1 MNAVEMRGIVK
12 QYPLVR
18 AIDGADFT
26 VEQGEIHS
34 LLGENGAGK
43 STLMKILYGMTT
55 PTAGEVRVFGKPV
68 AITRPAQAIALGIG
82 MVHQHFMLT
91 PVMTV
96 AENVVIGSEPV
107 RGVFFDRKKAEAQVA
122 AMIDEYNF
130 HISATAKVETLSVGE
145 QQRVE
150 ILKALYR
157 GADLLIL
164 DEPTA
169 VLTPQEVEDLFRVM
183 RQLKAAGKSIIIIT
197 HKLKE
202 TMEIADRVSVLRQG
216 KMIESGVPVA
226 GTTMNELAQIMVGR
240 DVELSVTRRAEQ
252 VGEENFSV
260 RGLSLTERGVPILR
274 DVCLSLRKGEILGIA
289 GIEGNGQTELIEV
302 LTGLRRPDHMELFK
316 DGKPLSGNAAAF
328 LSAGVGHVPEDRMTR
343 GLVLEMSIEDNL
355 ILGYHRRPAFARRG
369 LRLAS
374 AIRKFAEQ
382 ERTEFAIK
390 APNVQERCSA
400 LSGGNQ
406 QKVVIARVFS
416 ENPDVIIVAQPTRG
430 VDVGAMEY
438 IHHRLLDLRDSG
450 KSILLISAD
459 LDEVRS
465 LSDRLAV
472 IYGGRQAGHL
482 ERHGDRPADD
492 RRQPCAGKGGNR
504 MKKHALS
511 GLLKLDG
518 PLLSILSLLIAIVI
532 SGVIMAVC
540 GYNPIEAFGAILAGS
555 FGSQRAIVQTL
566 TQATPL
572 IFTGLAFAFAKKASL
587 INLGAEGQL
596 YMGALASAAVGMLD
610 LGLPMA
616 LHLPL
621 AVAAGMAAGGLYAGL
636 VGVLKVKFGSNEVI
650 ATVMLNSI
658 ATYLV
663 DYLLNGPMLA
673 ENSSVAQTE
682 RVLETAQLPRIFQQY
697 QLTIAILLAVAAC
710 ILVKLFMDRTAL
722 GYEIRAVGLNPDAA
736 ETAGISKAKVTIV
749 ALCISGCIAGL
760 AGASHVLGVDRRLI
774 NGFSNDY
781 GFSGISVAALAADSP
796 VGVIFAG
803 IVFGALRA
811 GTMELN
817 RTTSIPVEFVNV
829 IQAMVVILVAAP
841 LLVKELKRL
850 NPAGWSRKTKKE
862 VA

>member
-1 MNAVEMRGIVK
+1 MRGIVK

-96 AENVVIGSEPV
+96 AENVVIGRGPG

-226 GTTMNELAQIMVGR
+226 GTTMNELAQMMVGR

-328 LSAGVGHVPEDRMTR
+328 LAAGVGHVPEDRMTR

-369 LRLAS
+369 LAS
-374 AIRKFAEQ
+374 AIRRFAEQ

-390 APNVQERCSA
+390 APNLQERCSA

-438 IHHRLLDLRDSG
+438 IHHRLLDLRDGG

-472 IYGGRQAGHL
+472 IYGGRIVA
-482 ERHGDRPADD
+482 E
-492 RRQPCAGKGGNR
+492 GKPDTWSD
-504 MKKHALS
+504 MEI
-511 GLLKLDG
+511 GLLMTG
-518 PLLSILSLLIAIVI
+518 GSLA
-532 SGVIMAVC
+532 
-540 GYNPIEAFGAILAGS
+540 PE
-555 FGSQRAIVQTL
+555 
-566 TQATPL
+566 
-572 IFTGLAFAFAKKASL
+572 K
-587 INLGAEGQL
+587 EG
-596 YMGALASAAVGMLD
+596 
-610 LGLPMA
+610 
-616 LHLPL
+616 
-621 AVAAGMAAGGLYAGL
+621 
-636 VGVLKVKFGSNEVI
+636 
-650 ATVMLNSI
+650 
-658 ATYLV
+658 
-663 DYLLNGPMLA
+663 
-673 ENSSVAQTE
+673 
-682 RVLETAQLPRIFQQY
+682 TA
-697 QLTIAILLAVAAC
+697 
-710 ILVKLFMDRTAL
+710 
-722 GYEIRAVGLNPDAA
+722 
-736 ETAGISKAKVTIV
+736 
-749 ALCISGCIAGL
+749 
-760 AGASHVLGVDRRLI
+760 
-774 NGFSNDY
+774 
-781 GFSGISVAALAADSP
+781 
-796 VGVIFAG
+796 
-803 IVFGALRA
+803 
-811 GTMELN
+811 
-817 RTTSIPVEFVNV
+817 
-829 IQAMVVILVAAP
+829 
-841 LLVKELKRL
+841 
-850 NPAGWSRKTKKE
+850 
-862 VA
+862 

>member
-1 MNAVEMRGIVK
+1 MRGIVK

-226 GTTMNELAQIMVGR
+226 GTTMKELAQMMVGR

-328 LSAGVGHVPEDRMTR
+328 LAAGVGHVPEDRMTR

-438 IHHRLLDLRDSG
+438 IHHRLLDLRDGG

-472 IYGGRQAGHL
+472 IYGGRIVA
-482 ERHGDRPADD
+482 E
-492 RRQPCAGKGGNR
+492 GKPDTWSD
-504 MKKHALS
+504 MEI
-511 GLLKLDG
+511 GLLMIG
-518 PLLSILSLLIAIVI
+518 GSLA
-532 SGVIMAVC
+532 
-540 GYNPIEAFGAILAGS
+540 PE
-555 FGSQRAIVQTL
+555 
-566 TQATPL
+566 
-572 IFTGLAFAFAKKASL
+572 K
-587 INLGAEGQL
+587 EG
-596 YMGALASAAVGMLD
+596 
-610 LGLPMA
+610 
-616 LHLPL
+616 
-621 AVAAGMAAGGLYAGL
+621 
-636 VGVLKVKFGSNEVI
+636 
-650 ATVMLNSI
+650 
-658 ATYLV
+658 
-663 DYLLNGPMLA
+663 
-673 ENSSVAQTE
+673 
-682 RVLETAQLPRIFQQY
+682 TA
-697 QLTIAILLAVAAC
+697 
-710 ILVKLFMDRTAL
+710 
-722 GYEIRAVGLNPDAA
+722 
-736 ETAGISKAKVTIV
+736 
-749 ALCISGCIAGL
+749 
-760 AGASHVLGVDRRLI
+760 
-774 NGFSNDY
+774 
-781 GFSGISVAALAADSP
+781 
-796 VGVIFAG
+796 
-803 IVFGALRA
+803 
-811 GTMELN
+811 
-817 RTTSIPVEFVNV
+817 
-829 IQAMVVILVAAP
+829 
-841 LLVKELKRL
+841 
-850 NPAGWSRKTKKE
+850 
-862 VA
+862 

>member
-1 MNAVEMRGIVK
+1 MRGIVK

-107 RGVFFDRKKAEAQVA
+107 RGVFFDRKKAEVQVA

-226 GTTMNELAQIMVGR
+226 GTTMNELAQMMVGR

-328 LSAGVGHVPEDRMTR
+328 LAAGVGHVPEDRMTR

-374 AIRKFAEQ
+374 AIRRFAEQ

-438 IHHRLLDLRDSG
+438 IHHRLLDLRDGG

-472 IYGGRQAGHL
+472 IYGGRIVA
-482 ERHGDRPADD
+482 E
-492 RRQPCAGKGGNR
+492 GKPDTWSD
-504 MKKHALS
+504 MEI
-511 GLLKLDG
+511 GLLMTG
-518 PLLSILSLLIAIVI
+518 GSLA
-532 SGVIMAVC
+532 
-540 GYNPIEAFGAILAGS
+540 PE
-555 FGSQRAIVQTL
+555 
-566 TQATPL
+566 
-572 IFTGLAFAFAKKASL
+572 K
-587 INLGAEGQL
+587 EG
-596 YMGALASAAVGMLD
+596 
-610 LGLPMA
+610 
-616 LHLPL
+616 
-621 AVAAGMAAGGLYAGL
+621 
-636 VGVLKVKFGSNEVI
+636 
-650 ATVMLNSI
+650 
-658 ATYLV
+658 
-663 DYLLNGPMLA
+663 
-673 ENSSVAQTE
+673 
-682 RVLETAQLPRIFQQY
+682 TA
-697 QLTIAILLAVAAC
+697 
-710 ILVKLFMDRTAL
+710 
-722 GYEIRAVGLNPDAA
+722 
-736 ETAGISKAKVTIV
+736 
-749 ALCISGCIAGL
+749 
-760 AGASHVLGVDRRLI
+760 
-774 NGFSNDY
+774 
-781 GFSGISVAALAADSP
+781 
-796 VGVIFAG
+796 
-803 IVFGALRA
+803 
-811 GTMELN
+811 
-817 RTTSIPVEFVNV
+817 
-829 IQAMVVILVAAP
+829 
-841 LLVKELKRL
+841 
-850 NPAGWSRKTKKE
+850 
-862 VA
+862 

>member
-1 MNAVEMRGIVK
+1 MRGIVK

-216 KMIESGVPVA
+216 KMIESGVPGA
-226 GTTMNELAQIMVGR
+226 GTTMNELAQMMVGR

-472 IYGGRQAGHL
+472 IYGGRIVA
-482 ERHGDRPADD
+482 E
-492 RRQPCAGKGGNR
+492 GKPDTWSD
-504 MKKHALS
+504 MEI
-511 GLLKLDG
+511 GLLMTG
-518 PLLSILSLLIAIVI
+518 GSLA
-532 SGVIMAVC
+532 
-540 GYNPIEAFGAILAGS
+540 PE
-555 FGSQRAIVQTL
+555 
-566 TQATPL
+566 
-572 IFTGLAFAFAKKASL
+572 K
-587 INLGAEGQL
+587 EG
-596 YMGALASAAVGMLD
+596 
-610 LGLPMA
+610 
-616 LHLPL
+616 
-621 AVAAGMAAGGLYAGL
+621 
-636 VGVLKVKFGSNEVI
+636 
-650 ATVMLNSI
+650 
-658 ATYLV
+658 
-663 DYLLNGPMLA
+663 
-673 ENSSVAQTE
+673 
-682 RVLETAQLPRIFQQY
+682 TA
-697 QLTIAILLAVAAC
+697 
-710 ILVKLFMDRTAL
+710 
-722 GYEIRAVGLNPDAA
+722 
-736 ETAGISKAKVTIV
+736 
-749 ALCISGCIAGL
+749 
-760 AGASHVLGVDRRLI
+760 
-774 NGFSNDY
+774 
-781 GFSGISVAALAADSP
+781 
-796 VGVIFAG
+796 
-803 IVFGALRA
+803 
-811 GTMELN
+811 
-817 RTTSIPVEFVNV
+817 
-829 IQAMVVILVAAP
+829 
-841 LLVKELKRL
+841 
-850 NPAGWSRKTKKE
+850 
-862 VA
+862 

>member
-1 MNAVEMRGIVK
+1 MRGIVK

-183 RQLKAAGKSIIIIT
+183 RQLQAAGKSIIIIT

-226 GTTMNELAQIMVGR
+226 GTTMNELAQMMVGR

-328 LSAGVGHVPEDRMTR
+328 LAAGVGHVPEDRMTR

-374 AIRKFAEQ
+374 AIRRFAEQ

-390 APNVQERCSA
+390 APNLQERCSA

-438 IHHRLLDLRDSG
+438 IHHRLLDLRDGG

-472 IYGGRQAGHL
+472 IYGGRIVA
-482 ERHGDRPADD
+482 E
-492 RRQPCAGKGGNR
+492 GKPDTWSD
-504 MKKHALS
+504 MEI
-511 GLLKLDG
+511 GLLMTG
-518 PLLSILSLLIAIVI
+518 GSLA
-532 SGVIMAVC
+532 
-540 GYNPIEAFGAILAGS
+540 PE
-555 FGSQRAIVQTL
+555 
-566 TQATPL
+566 
-572 IFTGLAFAFAKKASL
+572 K
-587 INLGAEGQL
+587 EG
-596 YMGALASAAVGMLD
+596 
-610 LGLPMA
+610 
-616 LHLPL
+616 
-621 AVAAGMAAGGLYAGL
+621 
-636 VGVLKVKFGSNEVI
+636 
-650 ATVMLNSI
+650 
-658 ATYLV
+658 
-663 DYLLNGPMLA
+663 
-673 ENSSVAQTE
+673 
-682 RVLETAQLPRIFQQY
+682 TA
-697 QLTIAILLAVAAC
+697 
-710 ILVKLFMDRTAL
+710 
-722 GYEIRAVGLNPDAA
+722 
-736 ETAGISKAKVTIV
+736 
-749 ALCISGCIAGL
+749 
-760 AGASHVLGVDRRLI
+760 
-774 NGFSNDY
+774 
-781 GFSGISVAALAADSP
+781 
-796 VGVIFAG
+796 
-803 IVFGALRA
+803 
-811 GTMELN
+811 
-817 RTTSIPVEFVNV
+817 
-829 IQAMVVILVAAP
+829 
-841 LLVKELKRL
+841 
-850 NPAGWSRKTKKE
+850 
-862 VA
+862 

>member
-18 AIDGADFT
+18 AIDGADFA

-226 GTTMNELAQIMVGR
+226 GTTMNELAQMMVGR

-328 LSAGVGHVPEDRMTR
+328 LAAGVGHVPEDRMTR

-438 IHHRLLDLRDSG
+438 IHHRLLDLRDGG

-472 IYGGRQAGHL
+472 IYGGRIVA
-482 ERHGDRPADD
+482 E
-492 RRQPCAGKGGNR
+492 GKPDTWSD
-504 MKKHALS
+504 MEI
-511 GLLKLDG
+511 GLLMTG
-518 PLLSILSLLIAIVI
+518 GSLA
-532 SGVIMAVC
+532 
-540 GYNPIEAFGAILAGS
+540 PE
-555 FGSQRAIVQTL
+555 
-566 TQATPL
+566 
-572 IFTGLAFAFAKKASL
+572 K
-587 INLGAEGQL
+587 EG
-596 YMGALASAAVGMLD
+596 
-610 LGLPMA
+610 
-616 LHLPL
+616 
-621 AVAAGMAAGGLYAGL
+621 
-636 VGVLKVKFGSNEVI
+636 
-650 ATVMLNSI
+650 
-658 ATYLV
+658 
-663 DYLLNGPMLA
+663 
-673 ENSSVAQTE
+673 
-682 RVLETAQLPRIFQQY
+682 TA
-697 QLTIAILLAVAAC
+697 
-710 ILVKLFMDRTAL
+710 
-722 GYEIRAVGLNPDAA
+722 
-736 ETAGISKAKVTIV
+736 
-749 ALCISGCIAGL
+749 
-760 AGASHVLGVDRRLI
+760 
-774 NGFSNDY
+774 
-781 GFSGISVAALAADSP
+781 
-796 VGVIFAG
+796 
-803 IVFGALRA
+803 
-811 GTMELN
+811 
-817 RTTSIPVEFVNV
+817 
-829 IQAMVVILVAAP
+829 
-841 LLVKELKRL
+841 
-850 NPAGWSRKTKKE
+850 
-862 VA
+862 

>member
-1 MNAVEMRGIVK
+1 MRGIVK

-96 AENVVIGSEPV
+96 AENLVIGSEPV

-226 GTTMNELAQIMVGR
+226 GTTMNELAQMMVGR

-328 LSAGVGHVPEDRMTR
+328 LAAGVGHVPEDRMTR

-374 AIRKFAEQ
+374 AIRRFAEQ

-390 APNVQERCSA
+390 APNLQERCSA

-438 IHHRLLDLRDSG
+438 IHHRLLDLRDGG

-472 IYGGRQAGHL
+472 IYGGRIVA
-482 ERHGDRPADD
+482 E
-492 RRQPCAGKGGNR
+492 GKPDTWSD
-504 MKKHALS
+504 MEI
-511 GLLKLDG
+511 GLLMTG
-518 PLLSILSLLIAIVI
+518 GSLA
-532 SGVIMAVC
+532 
-540 GYNPIEAFGAILAGS
+540 PE
-555 FGSQRAIVQTL
+555 
-566 TQATPL
+566 
-572 IFTGLAFAFAKKASL
+572 K
-587 INLGAEGQL
+587 EG
-596 YMGALASAAVGMLD
+596 
-610 LGLPMA
+610 
-616 LHLPL
+616 
-621 AVAAGMAAGGLYAGL
+621 
-636 VGVLKVKFGSNEVI
+636 
-650 ATVMLNSI
+650 
-658 ATYLV
+658 
-663 DYLLNGPMLA
+663 
-673 ENSSVAQTE
+673 
-682 RVLETAQLPRIFQQY
+682 TA
-697 QLTIAILLAVAAC
+697 
-710 ILVKLFMDRTAL
+710 
-722 GYEIRAVGLNPDAA
+722 
-736 ETAGISKAKVTIV
+736 
-749 ALCISGCIAGL
+749 
-760 AGASHVLGVDRRLI
+760 
-774 NGFSNDY
+774 
-781 GFSGISVAALAADSP
+781 
-796 VGVIFAG
+796 
-803 IVFGALRA
+803 
-811 GTMELN
+811 
-817 RTTSIPVEFVNV
+817 
-829 IQAMVVILVAAP
+829 
-841 LLVKELKRL
+841 
-850 NPAGWSRKTKKE
+850 
-862 VA
+862 

>member
-1 MNAVEMRGIVK
+1 MRGIVK

-226 GTTMNELAQIMVGR
+226 GTTMNELAQMMVGR

-316 DGKPLSGNAAAF
+316 DGKPLSGNAASF
-328 LSAGVGHVPEDRMTR
+328 LAAGVGHVPEDRMTR

-374 AIRKFAEQ
+374 AIRRFAEQ

-438 IHHRLLDLRDSG
+438 IHHRLLDLRDGG

-472 IYGGRQAGHL
+472 IYGGRIVA
-482 ERHGDRPADD
+482 E
-492 RRQPCAGKGGNR
+492 GKPDTWSD
-504 MKKHALS
+504 MEI
-511 GLLKLDG
+511 GLLMTG
-518 PLLSILSLLIAIVI
+518 GSLA
-532 SGVIMAVC
+532 
-540 GYNPIEAFGAILAGS
+540 PE
-555 FGSQRAIVQTL
+555 
-566 TQATPL
+566 
-572 IFTGLAFAFAKKASL
+572 K
-587 INLGAEGQL
+587 EG
-596 YMGALASAAVGMLD
+596 
-610 LGLPMA
+610 
-616 LHLPL
+616 
-621 AVAAGMAAGGLYAGL
+621 
-636 VGVLKVKFGSNEVI
+636 
-650 ATVMLNSI
+650 
-658 ATYLV
+658 
-663 DYLLNGPMLA
+663 
-673 ENSSVAQTE
+673 
-682 RVLETAQLPRIFQQY
+682 TA
-697 QLTIAILLAVAAC
+697 
-710 ILVKLFMDRTAL
+710 
-722 GYEIRAVGLNPDAA
+722 
-736 ETAGISKAKVTIV
+736 
-749 ALCISGCIAGL
+749 
-760 AGASHVLGVDRRLI
+760 
-774 NGFSNDY
+774 
-781 GFSGISVAALAADSP
+781 
-796 VGVIFAG
+796 
-803 IVFGALRA
+803 
-811 GTMELN
+811 
-817 RTTSIPVEFVNV
+817 
-829 IQAMVVILVAAP
+829 
-841 LLVKELKRL
+841 
-850 NPAGWSRKTKKE
+850 
-862 VA
+862 

>member
-1 MNAVEMRGIVK
+1 MRGIVK

-226 GTTMNELAQIMVGR
+226 GTTMNELAQMMVGR

-328 LSAGVGHVPEDRMTR
+328 LAAGVGHVPEDRMTR

-355 ILGYHRRPAFARRG
+355 ILGYHRRPALARRG

-374 AIRKFAEQ
+374 AIRRFAEQ

-438 IHHRLLDLRDSG
+438 IHHRLLDLRDGG

-472 IYGGRQAGHL
+472 IYGGRIVA
-482 ERHGDRPADD
+482 E
-492 RRQPCAGKGGNR
+492 GKPDTWSD
-504 MKKHALS
+504 MEI
-511 GLLKLDG
+511 GLLMTG
-518 PLLSILSLLIAIVI
+518 GSLA
-532 SGVIMAVC
+532 
-540 GYNPIEAFGAILAGS
+540 PE
-555 FGSQRAIVQTL
+555 
-566 TQATPL
+566 
-572 IFTGLAFAFAKKASL
+572 K
-587 INLGAEGQL
+587 EG
-596 YMGALASAAVGMLD
+596 
-610 LGLPMA
+610 
-616 LHLPL
+616 
-621 AVAAGMAAGGLYAGL
+621 
-636 VGVLKVKFGSNEVI
+636 
-650 ATVMLNSI
+650 
-658 ATYLV
+658 
-663 DYLLNGPMLA
+663 
-673 ENSSVAQTE
+673 
-682 RVLETAQLPRIFQQY
+682 TA
-697 QLTIAILLAVAAC
+697 
-710 ILVKLFMDRTAL
+710 
-722 GYEIRAVGLNPDAA
+722 
-736 ETAGISKAKVTIV
+736 
-749 ALCISGCIAGL
+749 
-760 AGASHVLGVDRRLI
+760 
-774 NGFSNDY
+774 
-781 GFSGISVAALAADSP
+781 
-796 VGVIFAG
+796 
-803 IVFGALRA
+803 
-811 GTMELN
+811 
-817 RTTSIPVEFVNV
+817 
-829 IQAMVVILVAAP
+829 
-841 LLVKELKRL
+841 
-850 NPAGWSRKTKKE
+850 
-862 VA
+862 

>member
-1 MNAVEMRGIVK
+1 MRGIVK

-68 AITRPAQAIALGIG
+68 AITHPAQAIALGIG

-226 GTTMNELAQIMVGR
+226 GTTMNELAQMMVGR

-252 VGEENFSV
+252 VGEENFTV

-328 LSAGVGHVPEDRMTR
+328 LAAGVGHVPEDRMTR

-438 IHHRLLDLRDSG
+438 IHHRLLDLRDGG

-472 IYGGRQAGHL
+472 IYGGRIVA
-482 ERHGDRPADD
+482 E
-492 RRQPCAGKGGNR
+492 GKPDTWSD
-504 MKKHALS
+504 MEI
-511 GLLKLDG
+511 GLLMTG
-518 PLLSILSLLIAIVI
+518 GSLA
-532 SGVIMAVC
+532 
-540 GYNPIEAFGAILAGS
+540 PE
-555 FGSQRAIVQTL
+555 
-566 TQATPL
+566 
-572 IFTGLAFAFAKKASL
+572 K
-587 INLGAEGQL
+587 EG
-596 YMGALASAAVGMLD
+596 
-610 LGLPMA
+610 
-616 LHLPL
+616 
-621 AVAAGMAAGGLYAGL
+621 
-636 VGVLKVKFGSNEVI
+636 
-650 ATVMLNSI
+650 
-658 ATYLV
+658 
-663 DYLLNGPMLA
+663 
-673 ENSSVAQTE
+673 
-682 RVLETAQLPRIFQQY
+682 TA
-697 QLTIAILLAVAAC
+697 
-710 ILVKLFMDRTAL
+710 
-722 GYEIRAVGLNPDAA
+722 
-736 ETAGISKAKVTIV
+736 
-749 ALCISGCIAGL
+749 
-760 AGASHVLGVDRRLI
+760 
-774 NGFSNDY
+774 
-781 GFSGISVAALAADSP
+781 
-796 VGVIFAG
+796 
-803 IVFGALRA
+803 
-811 GTMELN
+811 
-817 RTTSIPVEFVNV
+817 
-829 IQAMVVILVAAP
+829 
-841 LLVKELKRL
+841 
-850 NPAGWSRKTKKE
+850 
-862 VA
+862 

>member
-1 MNAVEMRGIVK
+1 MRGIVK

-43 STLMKILYGMTT
+43 STLMKILYGMTP

-68 AITRPAQAIALGIG
+68 AITRPAPAIALGIG

-226 GTTMNELAQIMVGR
+226 GTTMNELAQMMVGR

-328 LSAGVGHVPEDRMTR
+328 LAAGVGHVPEDRMTR

-374 AIRKFAEQ
+374 AIRRFAEQ

-438 IHHRLLDLRDSG
+438 IHHRLLDLRDGG

-472 IYGGRQAGHL
+472 IYGGRIVA
-482 ERHGDRPADD
+482 E
-492 RRQPCAGKGGNR
+492 GKPDTWSD
-504 MKKHALS
+504 MEI
-511 GLLKLDG
+511 GLLMTG
-518 PLLSILSLLIAIVI
+518 GSLA
-532 SGVIMAVC
+532 
-540 GYNPIEAFGAILAGS
+540 PE
-555 FGSQRAIVQTL
+555 
-566 TQATPL
+566 
-572 IFTGLAFAFAKKASL
+572 K
-587 INLGAEGQL
+587 EG
-596 YMGALASAAVGMLD
+596 
-610 LGLPMA
+610 
-616 LHLPL
+616 
-621 AVAAGMAAGGLYAGL
+621 
-636 VGVLKVKFGSNEVI
+636 
-650 ATVMLNSI
+650 
-658 ATYLV
+658 
-663 DYLLNGPMLA
+663 
-673 ENSSVAQTE
+673 
-682 RVLETAQLPRIFQQY
+682 TA
-697 QLTIAILLAVAAC
+697 
-710 ILVKLFMDRTAL
+710 
-722 GYEIRAVGLNPDAA
+722 
-736 ETAGISKAKVTIV
+736 
-749 ALCISGCIAGL
+749 
-760 AGASHVLGVDRRLI
+760 
-774 NGFSNDY
+774 
-781 GFSGISVAALAADSP
+781 
-796 VGVIFAG
+796 
-803 IVFGALRA
+803 
-811 GTMELN
+811 
-817 RTTSIPVEFVNV
+817 
-829 IQAMVVILVAAP
+829 
-841 LLVKELKRL
+841 
-850 NPAGWSRKTKKE
+850 
-862 VA
+862 

>member
-1 MNAVEMRGIVK
+1 MPSAIELLHITKR
-12 QYPLVR
+12 YPGVIANDDVSIR
-18 AIDGADFT
+18 IG
-26 VEQGEIHS
+26 QGEIHG
-34 LLGENGAGK
+34 LIGENGAGK
-43 STLMKILYGMTT
+43 STIMSILYGMVKPDEGTIKI
-55 PTAGEVRVFGKPV
+55 FGQECEISSPMD
-68 AITRPAQAIALGIG
+68 AIRRGIG

-226 GTTMNELAQIMVGR
+226 GTTMNELAQMMVGR

-328 LSAGVGHVPEDRMTR
+328 LAAGVGHVPEDRMTR

-374 AIRKFAEQ
+374 AIRRFAEQ

-390 APNVQERCSA
+390 APNLQERCSA

-438 IHHRLLDLRDSG
+438 IHHRLLDLRDGG

-472 IYGGRQAGHL
+472 IYGGRIVA
-482 ERHGDRPADD
+482 E
-492 RRQPCAGKGGNR
+492 GKPDTWSD
-504 MKKHALS
+504 MEI
-511 GLLKLDG
+511 GLLMTG
-518 PLLSILSLLIAIVI
+518 GSLA
-532 SGVIMAVC
+532 
-540 GYNPIEAFGAILAGS
+540 PE
-555 FGSQRAIVQTL
+555 
-566 TQATPL
+566 
-572 IFTGLAFAFAKKASL
+572 K
-587 INLGAEGQL
+587 EG
-596 YMGALASAAVGMLD
+596 
-610 LGLPMA
+610 
-616 LHLPL
+616 
-621 AVAAGMAAGGLYAGL
+621 
-636 VGVLKVKFGSNEVI
+636 
-650 ATVMLNSI
+650 
-658 ATYLV
+658 
-663 DYLLNGPMLA
+663 
-673 ENSSVAQTE
+673 
-682 RVLETAQLPRIFQQY
+682 TA
-697 QLTIAILLAVAAC
+697 
-710 ILVKLFMDRTAL
+710 
-722 GYEIRAVGLNPDAA
+722 
-736 ETAGISKAKVTIV
+736 
-749 ALCISGCIAGL
+749 
-760 AGASHVLGVDRRLI
+760 
-774 NGFSNDY
+774 
-781 GFSGISVAALAADSP
+781 
-796 VGVIFAG
+796 
-803 IVFGALRA
+803 
-811 GTMELN
+811 
-817 RTTSIPVEFVNV
+817 
-829 IQAMVVILVAAP
+829 
-841 LLVKELKRL
+841 
-850 NPAGWSRKTKKE
+850 
-862 VA
+862 

>member
-1 MNAVEMRGIVK
+1 MRGIVK

-226 GTTMNELAQIMVGR
+226 GTTMNELAQMMVGR

-328 LSAGVGHVPEDRMTR
+328 LAAGVGHVPEDRMTR

-374 AIRKFAEQ
+374 AIRRFAEQ

-438 IHHRLLDLRDSG
+438 IHHRLLDLRDGG

-465 LSDRLAV
+465 LSDRLAA
-472 IYGGRQAGHL
+472 IYGGRIVA
-482 ERHGDRPADD
+482 E
-492 RRQPCAGKGGNR
+492 GKPDTWSD
-504 MKKHALS
+504 MEI
-511 GLLKLDG
+511 GLLMTG
-518 PLLSILSLLIAIVI
+518 GSLA
-532 SGVIMAVC
+532 
-540 GYNPIEAFGAILAGS
+540 PE
-555 FGSQRAIVQTL
+555 
-566 TQATPL
+566 
-572 IFTGLAFAFAKKASL
+572 K
-587 INLGAEGQL
+587 EG
-596 YMGALASAAVGMLD
+596 
-610 LGLPMA
+610 
-616 LHLPL
+616 
-621 AVAAGMAAGGLYAGL
+621 
-636 VGVLKVKFGSNEVI
+636 
-650 ATVMLNSI
+650 
-658 ATYLV
+658 
-663 DYLLNGPMLA
+663 
-673 ENSSVAQTE
+673 
-682 RVLETAQLPRIFQQY
+682 TA
-697 QLTIAILLAVAAC
+697 
-710 ILVKLFMDRTAL
+710 
-722 GYEIRAVGLNPDAA
+722 
-736 ETAGISKAKVTIV
+736 
-749 ALCISGCIAGL
+749 
-760 AGASHVLGVDRRLI
+760 
-774 NGFSNDY
+774 
-781 GFSGISVAALAADSP
+781 
-796 VGVIFAG
+796 
-803 IVFGALRA
+803 
-811 GTMELN
+811 
-817 RTTSIPVEFVNV
+817 
-829 IQAMVVILVAAP
+829 
-841 LLVKELKRL
+841 
-850 NPAGWSRKTKKE
+850 
-862 VA
+862 

>member
-1 MNAVEMRGIVK
+1 MRGIVK

-18 AIDGADFT
+18 AIAGADFT

-226 GTTMNELAQIMVGR
+226 GTTMNELAQMMVGR

-328 LSAGVGHVPEDRMTR
+328 LAAGVGHVPEDRMTR

-374 AIRKFAEQ
+374 AIRRFAEQ

-438 IHHRLLDLRDSG
+438 IHHRLLDLRDGG

-472 IYGGRQAGHL
+472 IYGGRIVA
-482 ERHGDRPADD
+482 E
-492 RRQPCAGKGGNR
+492 GKPDTWSD
-504 MKKHALS
+504 MEI
-511 GLLKLDG
+511 GLLMTG
-518 PLLSILSLLIAIVI
+518 
-532 SGVIMAVC
+532 
-540 GYNPIEAFGAILAGS
+540 GS
-555 FGSQRAIVQTL
+555 L
-566 TQATPL
+566 TQE
-572 IFTGLAFAFAKKASL
+572 K
-587 INLGAEGQL
+587 EG
-596 YMGALASAAVGMLD
+596 
-610 LGLPMA
+610 
-616 LHLPL
+616 
-621 AVAAGMAAGGLYAGL
+621 
-636 VGVLKVKFGSNEVI
+636 
-650 ATVMLNSI
+650 
-658 ATYLV
+658 
-663 DYLLNGPMLA
+663 
-673 ENSSVAQTE
+673 
-682 RVLETAQLPRIFQQY
+682 TA
-697 QLTIAILLAVAAC
+697 
-710 ILVKLFMDRTAL
+710 
-722 GYEIRAVGLNPDAA
+722 
-736 ETAGISKAKVTIV
+736 
-749 ALCISGCIAGL
+749 
-760 AGASHVLGVDRRLI
+760 
-774 NGFSNDY
+774 
-781 GFSGISVAALAADSP
+781 
-796 VGVIFAG
+796 
-803 IVFGALRA
+803 
-811 GTMELN
+811 
-817 RTTSIPVEFVNV
+817 
-829 IQAMVVILVAAP
+829 
-841 LLVKELKRL
+841 
-850 NPAGWSRKTKKE
+850 
-862 VA
+862 

>member
-1 MNAVEMRGIVK
+1 MRGIVK

-122 AMIDEYNF
+122 DMIDEYNF

-226 GTTMNELAQIMVGR
+226 GTTMNELAQMMVGR

-328 LSAGVGHVPEDRMTR
+328 LAAGVGHVPEDRMTR

-374 AIRKFAEQ
+374 AIRRFAEQ

-438 IHHRLLDLRDSG
+438 IHHRLLDLRDGG
-450 KSILLISAD
+450 KSILLIFAD

-472 IYGGRQAGHL
+472 IYGGRIVA
-482 ERHGDRPADD
+482 E
-492 RRQPCAGKGGNR
+492 GKPDTWSD
-504 MKKHALS
+504 MEI
-511 GLLKLDG
+511 GLLMTG
-518 PLLSILSLLIAIVI
+518 GSLA
-532 SGVIMAVC
+532 
-540 GYNPIEAFGAILAGS
+540 PE
-555 FGSQRAIVQTL
+555 
-566 TQATPL
+566 
-572 IFTGLAFAFAKKASL
+572 K
-587 INLGAEGQL
+587 EG
-596 YMGALASAAVGMLD
+596 
-610 LGLPMA
+610 
-616 LHLPL
+616 
-621 AVAAGMAAGGLYAGL
+621 
-636 VGVLKVKFGSNEVI
+636 
-650 ATVMLNSI
+650 
-658 ATYLV
+658 
-663 DYLLNGPMLA
+663 
-673 ENSSVAQTE
+673 
-682 RVLETAQLPRIFQQY
+682 TA
-697 QLTIAILLAVAAC
+697 
-710 ILVKLFMDRTAL
+710 
-722 GYEIRAVGLNPDAA
+722 
-736 ETAGISKAKVTIV
+736 
-749 ALCISGCIAGL
+749 
-760 AGASHVLGVDRRLI
+760 
-774 NGFSNDY
+774 
-781 GFSGISVAALAADSP
+781 
-796 VGVIFAG
+796 
-803 IVFGALRA
+803 
-811 GTMELN
+811 
-817 RTTSIPVEFVNV
+817 
-829 IQAMVVILVAAP
+829 
-841 LLVKELKRL
+841 
-850 NPAGWSRKTKKE
+850 
-862 VA
+862 

>member
-1 MNAVEMRGIVK
+1 MRGIVK

-34 LLGENGAGK
+34 LLGENGSGK

-226 GTTMNELAQIMVGR
+226 GTTMNELAQMMVGR

-328 LSAGVGHVPEDRMTR
+328 LAAGVGHVPEDRMTR

-374 AIRKFAEQ
+374 AIRRFAEQ

-438 IHHRLLDLRDSG
+438 IHHRLLDLRDGG

-472 IYGGRQAGHL
+472 IYGGRIVA
-482 ERHGDRPADD
+482 E
-492 RRQPCAGKGGNR
+492 GKPDTWSD
-504 MKKHALS
+504 MEI
-511 GLLKLDG
+511 GLLMTG
-518 PLLSILSLLIAIVI
+518 GSLA
-532 SGVIMAVC
+532 
-540 GYNPIEAFGAILAGS
+540 PE
-555 FGSQRAIVQTL
+555 
-566 TQATPL
+566 
-572 IFTGLAFAFAKKASL
+572 K
-587 INLGAEGQL
+587 EG
-596 YMGALASAAVGMLD
+596 
-610 LGLPMA
+610 
-616 LHLPL
+616 
-621 AVAAGMAAGGLYAGL
+621 
-636 VGVLKVKFGSNEVI
+636 
-650 ATVMLNSI
+650 
-658 ATYLV
+658 
-663 DYLLNGPMLA
+663 
-673 ENSSVAQTE
+673 
-682 RVLETAQLPRIFQQY
+682 TA
-697 QLTIAILLAVAAC
+697 
-710 ILVKLFMDRTAL
+710 
-722 GYEIRAVGLNPDAA
+722 
-736 ETAGISKAKVTIV
+736 
-749 ALCISGCIAGL
+749 
-760 AGASHVLGVDRRLI
+760 
-774 NGFSNDY
+774 
-781 GFSGISVAALAADSP
+781 
-796 VGVIFAG
+796 
-803 IVFGALRA
+803 
-811 GTMELN
+811 
-817 RTTSIPVEFVNV
+817 
-829 IQAMVVILVAAP
+829 
-841 LLVKELKRL
+841 
-850 NPAGWSRKTKKE
+850 
-862 VA
+862 

>member
-1 MNAVEMRGIVK
+1 MRGIVK

-226 GTTMNELAQIMVGR
+226 GTTMNELAQMMVGR

-289 GIEGNGQTELIEV
+289 GIEGNGQTEIIEV

-328 LSAGVGHVPEDRMTR
+328 LAAGVGHVPEDRMTR

-374 AIRKFAEQ
+374 AIRRFAEQ

-438 IHHRLLDLRDSG
+438 IHHRLLDLRDGG

-472 IYGGRQAGHL
+472 IYGGRIVA
-482 ERHGDRPADD
+482 E
-492 RRQPCAGKGGNR
+492 GKPDTWSD
-504 MKKHALS
+504 MEI
-511 GLLKLDG
+511 GLLMTG
-518 PLLSILSLLIAIVI
+518 GSLA
-532 SGVIMAVC
+532 
-540 GYNPIEAFGAILAGS
+540 PE
-555 FGSQRAIVQTL
+555 
-566 TQATPL
+566 
-572 IFTGLAFAFAKKASL
+572 K
-587 INLGAEGQL
+587 EG
-596 YMGALASAAVGMLD
+596 
-610 LGLPMA
+610 
-616 LHLPL
+616 
-621 AVAAGMAAGGLYAGL
+621 
-636 VGVLKVKFGSNEVI
+636 
-650 ATVMLNSI
+650 
-658 ATYLV
+658 
-663 DYLLNGPMLA
+663 
-673 ENSSVAQTE
+673 
-682 RVLETAQLPRIFQQY
+682 TA
-697 QLTIAILLAVAAC
+697 
-710 ILVKLFMDRTAL
+710 
-722 GYEIRAVGLNPDAA
+722 
-736 ETAGISKAKVTIV
+736 
-749 ALCISGCIAGL
+749 
-760 AGASHVLGVDRRLI
+760 
-774 NGFSNDY
+774 
-781 GFSGISVAALAADSP
+781 
-796 VGVIFAG
+796 
-803 IVFGALRA
+803 
-811 GTMELN
+811 
-817 RTTSIPVEFVNV
+817 
-829 IQAMVVILVAAP
+829 
-841 LLVKELKRL
+841 
-850 NPAGWSRKTKKE
+850 
-862 VA
+862 

>member
-1 MNAVEMRGIVK
+1 MRGIVK

-226 GTTMNELAQIMVGR
+226 GTTMNELAQMMVGR

-328 LSAGVGHVPEDRMTR
+328 LAAGVGHVPEDRMTR

-374 AIRKFAEQ
+374 AIRRFAEQ

-390 APNVQERCSA
+390 APSPAATSRRWSSPGCSA
-400 LSGGNQ
+400 KTPTS
-406 QKVVIARVFS
+406 S
-416 ENPDVIIVAQPTRG
+416 SWPSPPVAWTWAPWSTFTTACWICGTAASPFCSSPPIWTRCAACPT
-430 VDVGAMEY
+430 VW
-438 IHHRLLDLRDSG
+438 
-450 KSILLISAD
+450 
-459 LDEVRS
+459 RS
-465 LSDRLAV
+465 STA
-472 IYGGRQAGHL
+472 
-482 ERHGDRPADD
+482 
-492 RRQPCAGKGGNR
+492 
-504 MKKHALS
+504 
-511 GLLKLDG
+511 
-518 PLLSILSLLIAIVI
+518 
-532 SGVIMAVC
+532 
-540 GYNPIEAFGAILAGS
+540 AGS
-555 FGSQRAIVQTL
+555 WPRASRTPG
-566 TQATPL
+566 ATWR
-572 IFTGLAFAFAKKASL
+572 
-587 INLGAEGQL
+587 
-596 YMGALASAAVGMLD
+596 SA
-610 LGLPMA
+610 
-616 LHLPL
+616 
-621 AVAAGMAAGGLYAGL
+621 
-636 VGVLKVKFGSNEVI
+636 
-650 ATVMLNSI
+650 
-658 ATYLV
+658 
-663 DYLLNGPMLA
+663 
-673 ENSSVAQTE
+673 
-682 RVLETAQLPRIFQQY
+682 
-697 QLTIAILLAVAAC
+697 C
-710 ILVKLFMDRTAL
+710 
-722 GYEIRAVGLNPDAA
+722 
-736 ETAGISKAKVTIV
+736 
-749 ALCISGCIAGL
+749 
-760 AGASHVLGVDRRLI
+760 
-774 NGFSNDY
+774 
-781 GFSGISVAALAADSP
+781 
-796 VGVIFAG
+796 
-803 IVFGALRA
+803 
-811 GTMELN
+811 
-817 RTTSIPVEFVNV
+817 
-829 IQAMVVILVAAP
+829 
-841 LLVKELKRL
+841 
-850 NPAGWSRKTKKE
+850 
-862 VA
+862 

>member
-1 MNAVEMRGIVK
+1 MRGIVK

-82 MVHQHFMLT
+82 RVHQHFMLT

-226 GTTMNELAQIMVGR
+226 GTTMNELAQMMVGR

-328 LSAGVGHVPEDRMTR
+328 LAAGVGHVPEDRMTR

-374 AIRKFAEQ
+374 AIRRFAEQ

-438 IHHRLLDLRDSG
+438 IHHRLLDLRDGG

-472 IYGGRQAGHL
+472 IYGGRIVA
-482 ERHGDRPADD
+482 E
-492 RRQPCAGKGGNR
+492 GKPDTWSD
-504 MKKHALS
+504 MEI
-511 GLLKLDG
+511 GLLMTG
-518 PLLSILSLLIAIVI
+518 GSLA
-532 SGVIMAVC
+532 
-540 GYNPIEAFGAILAGS
+540 PE
-555 FGSQRAIVQTL
+555 
-566 TQATPL
+566 
-572 IFTGLAFAFAKKASL
+572 K
-587 INLGAEGQL
+587 EG
-596 YMGALASAAVGMLD
+596 
-610 LGLPMA
+610 
-616 LHLPL
+616 
-621 AVAAGMAAGGLYAGL
+621 
-636 VGVLKVKFGSNEVI
+636 
-650 ATVMLNSI
+650 
-658 ATYLV
+658 
-663 DYLLNGPMLA
+663 
-673 ENSSVAQTE
+673 
-682 RVLETAQLPRIFQQY
+682 TA
-697 QLTIAILLAVAAC
+697 
-710 ILVKLFMDRTAL
+710 
-722 GYEIRAVGLNPDAA
+722 
-736 ETAGISKAKVTIV
+736 
-749 ALCISGCIAGL
+749 
-760 AGASHVLGVDRRLI
+760 
-774 NGFSNDY
+774 
-781 GFSGISVAALAADSP
+781 
-796 VGVIFAG
+796 
-803 IVFGALRA
+803 
-811 GTMELN
+811 
-817 RTTSIPVEFVNV
+817 
-829 IQAMVVILVAAP
+829 
-841 LLVKELKRL
+841 
-850 NPAGWSRKTKKE
+850 
-862 VA
+862 

>member
-1 MNAVEMRGIVK
+1 MRGIVK

-82 MVHQHFMLT
+82 MVHQHLMLT

-226 GTTMNELAQIMVGR
+226 GTTMNELAQMMVGR

-328 LSAGVGHVPEDRMTR
+328 LAAGVGHVPEDRMTR

-374 AIRKFAEQ
+374 AIRRFAEQ

-438 IHHRLLDLRDSG
+438 IHHRLLDLRDGG

-472 IYGGRQAGHL
+472 IYGGRIVA
-482 ERHGDRPADD
+482 E
-492 RRQPCAGKGGNR
+492 GKPDTWSD
-504 MKKHALS
+504 MEI
-511 GLLKLDG
+511 GLLMTG
-518 PLLSILSLLIAIVI
+518 GSLA
-532 SGVIMAVC
+532 
-540 GYNPIEAFGAILAGS
+540 PE
-555 FGSQRAIVQTL
+555 
-566 TQATPL
+566 
-572 IFTGLAFAFAKKASL
+572 K
-587 INLGAEGQL
+587 EG
-596 YMGALASAAVGMLD
+596 
-610 LGLPMA
+610 
-616 LHLPL
+616 
-621 AVAAGMAAGGLYAGL
+621 
-636 VGVLKVKFGSNEVI
+636 
-650 ATVMLNSI
+650 
-658 ATYLV
+658 
-663 DYLLNGPMLA
+663 
-673 ENSSVAQTE
+673 
-682 RVLETAQLPRIFQQY
+682 TA
-697 QLTIAILLAVAAC
+697 
-710 ILVKLFMDRTAL
+710 
-722 GYEIRAVGLNPDAA
+722 
-736 ETAGISKAKVTIV
+736 
-749 ALCISGCIAGL
+749 
-760 AGASHVLGVDRRLI
+760 
-774 NGFSNDY
+774 
-781 GFSGISVAALAADSP
+781 
-796 VGVIFAG
+796 
-803 IVFGALRA
+803 
-811 GTMELN
+811 
-817 RTTSIPVEFVNV
+817 
-829 IQAMVVILVAAP
+829 
-841 LLVKELKRL
+841 
-850 NPAGWSRKTKKE
+850 
-862 VA
+862 

>member
-1 MNAVEMRGIVK
+1 MRGIVK

-34 LLGENGAGK
+34 LLGANGAGK

-226 GTTMNELAQIMVGR
+226 GTTMNELAQMMVGR

-328 LSAGVGHVPEDRMTR
+328 LAAGVGHVPEDRMTR

-374 AIRKFAEQ
+374 AIRRFAEQ

-438 IHHRLLDLRDSG
+438 IHHRLLDLRDGG

-472 IYGGRQAGHL
+472 IYGGRIVA
-482 ERHGDRPADD
+482 E
-492 RRQPCAGKGGNR
+492 GKPDTWSD
-504 MKKHALS
+504 MEI
-511 GLLKLDG
+511 GLLMTG
-518 PLLSILSLLIAIVI
+518 GSLA
-532 SGVIMAVC
+532 
-540 GYNPIEAFGAILAGS
+540 PE
-555 FGSQRAIVQTL
+555 
-566 TQATPL
+566 
-572 IFTGLAFAFAKKASL
+572 K
-587 INLGAEGQL
+587 EG
-596 YMGALASAAVGMLD
+596 
-610 LGLPMA
+610 
-616 LHLPL
+616 
-621 AVAAGMAAGGLYAGL
+621 
-636 VGVLKVKFGSNEVI
+636 
-650 ATVMLNSI
+650 
-658 ATYLV
+658 
-663 DYLLNGPMLA
+663 
-673 ENSSVAQTE
+673 
-682 RVLETAQLPRIFQQY
+682 TA
-697 QLTIAILLAVAAC
+697 
-710 ILVKLFMDRTAL
+710 
-722 GYEIRAVGLNPDAA
+722 
-736 ETAGISKAKVTIV
+736 
-749 ALCISGCIAGL
+749 
-760 AGASHVLGVDRRLI
+760 
-774 NGFSNDY
+774 
-781 GFSGISVAALAADSP
+781 
-796 VGVIFAG
+796 
-803 IVFGALRA
+803 
-811 GTMELN
+811 
-817 RTTSIPVEFVNV
+817 
-829 IQAMVVILVAAP
+829 
-841 LLVKELKRL
+841 
-850 NPAGWSRKTKKE
+850 
-862 VA
+862 

>member
-1 MNAVEMRGIVK
+1 MRGIVK

-226 GTTMNELAQIMVGR
+226 GTTMNELAQMMVGR
-240 DVELSVTRRAEQ
+240 DVELSVPRRAEQ

-328 LSAGVGHVPEDRMTR
+328 LAAGVGHVPEDRMTR

-374 AIRKFAEQ
+374 AIRRFAEQ

-438 IHHRLLDLRDSG
+438 IHHRLLDLRDGG

-472 IYGGRQAGHL
+472 IYGGRIVA
-482 ERHGDRPADD
+482 E
-492 RRQPCAGKGGNR
+492 GKPDTWSD
-504 MKKHALS
+504 MEI
-511 GLLKLDG
+511 GLLMTG
-518 PLLSILSLLIAIVI
+518 GSLA
-532 SGVIMAVC
+532 
-540 GYNPIEAFGAILAGS
+540 PE
-555 FGSQRAIVQTL
+555 
-566 TQATPL
+566 
-572 IFTGLAFAFAKKASL
+572 K
-587 INLGAEGQL
+587 EG
-596 YMGALASAAVGMLD
+596 
-610 LGLPMA
+610 
-616 LHLPL
+616 
-621 AVAAGMAAGGLYAGL
+621 
-636 VGVLKVKFGSNEVI
+636 
-650 ATVMLNSI
+650 
-658 ATYLV
+658 
-663 DYLLNGPMLA
+663 
-673 ENSSVAQTE
+673 
-682 RVLETAQLPRIFQQY
+682 TA
-697 QLTIAILLAVAAC
+697 
-710 ILVKLFMDRTAL
+710 
-722 GYEIRAVGLNPDAA
+722 
-736 ETAGISKAKVTIV
+736 
-749 ALCISGCIAGL
+749 
-760 AGASHVLGVDRRLI
+760 
-774 NGFSNDY
+774 
-781 GFSGISVAALAADSP
+781 
-796 VGVIFAG
+796 
-803 IVFGALRA
+803 
-811 GTMELN
+811 
-817 RTTSIPVEFVNV
+817 
-829 IQAMVVILVAAP
+829 
-841 LLVKELKRL
+841 
-850 NPAGWSRKTKKE
+850 
-862 VA
+862 

>member
-1 MNAVEMRGIVK
+1 MRGIVK

-226 GTTMNELAQIMVGR
+226 GTTMNELAQMMVGR

-260 RGLSLTERGVPILR
+260 RGLSLTEQGVPILR

-328 LSAGVGHVPEDRMTR
+328 LAAGVGHVPEDRMTR

-472 IYGGRQAGHL
+472 IYGGRIVA
-482 ERHGDRPADD
+482 E
-492 RRQPCAGKGGNR
+492 GKPDTWSD
-504 MKKHALS
+504 MEI
-511 GLLKLDG
+511 GLLMTG
-518 PLLSILSLLIAIVI
+518 GSLT
-532 SGVIMAVC
+532 
-540 GYNPIEAFGAILAGS
+540 EE
-555 FGSQRAIVQTL
+555 
-566 TQATPL
+566 
-572 IFTGLAFAFAKKASL
+572 K
-587 INLGAEGQL
+587 EG
-596 YMGALASAAVGMLD
+596 
-610 LGLPMA
+610 
-616 LHLPL
+616 
-621 AVAAGMAAGGLYAGL
+621 
-636 VGVLKVKFGSNEVI
+636 
-650 ATVMLNSI
+650 
-658 ATYLV
+658 
-663 DYLLNGPMLA
+663 
-673 ENSSVAQTE
+673 
-682 RVLETAQLPRIFQQY
+682 TA
-697 QLTIAILLAVAAC
+697 
-710 ILVKLFMDRTAL
+710 
-722 GYEIRAVGLNPDAA
+722 
-736 ETAGISKAKVTIV
+736 
-749 ALCISGCIAGL
+749 
-760 AGASHVLGVDRRLI
+760 
-774 NGFSNDY
+774 
-781 GFSGISVAALAADSP
+781 
-796 VGVIFAG
+796 
-803 IVFGALRA
+803 
-811 GTMELN
+811 
-817 RTTSIPVEFVNV
+817 
-829 IQAMVVILVAAP
+829 
-841 LLVKELKRL
+841 
-850 NPAGWSRKTKKE
+850 
-862 VA
+862 

>member
-1 MNAVEMRGIVK
+1 MRGIVK

-226 GTTMNELAQIMVGR
+226 GTTINELAQMMVGR

-328 LSAGVGHVPEDRMTR
+328 LAAGVGHVPEDRMTR

-374 AIRKFAEQ
+374 AIRRFAEQ

-438 IHHRLLDLRDSG
+438 IHHRLLDLRDGG

-472 IYGGRQAGHL
+472 IYGGRIVA
-482 ERHGDRPADD
+482 E
-492 RRQPCAGKGGNR
+492 GKPDTWSD
-504 MKKHALS
+504 MEI
-511 GLLKLDG
+511 GLLMTG
-518 PLLSILSLLIAIVI
+518 GSLA
-532 SGVIMAVC
+532 
-540 GYNPIEAFGAILAGS
+540 PE
-555 FGSQRAIVQTL
+555 
-566 TQATPL
+566 
-572 IFTGLAFAFAKKASL
+572 K
-587 INLGAEGQL
+587 EG
-596 YMGALASAAVGMLD
+596 
-610 LGLPMA
+610 
-616 LHLPL
+616 
-621 AVAAGMAAGGLYAGL
+621 
-636 VGVLKVKFGSNEVI
+636 
-650 ATVMLNSI
+650 
-658 ATYLV
+658 
-663 DYLLNGPMLA
+663 
-673 ENSSVAQTE
+673 
-682 RVLETAQLPRIFQQY
+682 TA
-697 QLTIAILLAVAAC
+697 
-710 ILVKLFMDRTAL
+710 
-722 GYEIRAVGLNPDAA
+722 
-736 ETAGISKAKVTIV
+736 
-749 ALCISGCIAGL
+749 
-760 AGASHVLGVDRRLI
+760 
-774 NGFSNDY
+774 
-781 GFSGISVAALAADSP
+781 
-796 VGVIFAG
+796 
-803 IVFGALRA
+803 
-811 GTMELN
+811 
-817 RTTSIPVEFVNV
+817 
-829 IQAMVVILVAAP
+829 
-841 LLVKELKRL
+841 
-850 NPAGWSRKTKKE
+850 
-862 VA
+862 

>member
-1 MNAVEMRGIVK
+1 MRGIVK

-226 GTTMNELAQIMVGR
+226 GTNMNELAQMMVGR

-472 IYGGRQAGHL
+472 IYGGRIVA
-482 ERHGDRPADD
+482 E
-492 RRQPCAGKGGNR
+492 GKPDTWSD
-504 MKKHALS
+504 MEI
-511 GLLKLDG
+511 GLLMTG
-518 PLLSILSLLIAIVI
+518 
-532 SGVIMAVC
+532 
-540 GYNPIEAFGAILAGS
+540 GS
-555 FGSQRAIVQTL
+555 L
-566 TQATPL
+566 TQE
-572 IFTGLAFAFAKKASL
+572 K
-587 INLGAEGQL
+587 EG
-596 YMGALASAAVGMLD
+596 
-610 LGLPMA
+610 
-616 LHLPL
+616 
-621 AVAAGMAAGGLYAGL
+621 
-636 VGVLKVKFGSNEVI
+636 
-650 ATVMLNSI
+650 
-658 ATYLV
+658 
-663 DYLLNGPMLA
+663 
-673 ENSSVAQTE
+673 
-682 RVLETAQLPRIFQQY
+682 TA
-697 QLTIAILLAVAAC
+697 
-710 ILVKLFMDRTAL
+710 
-722 GYEIRAVGLNPDAA
+722 
-736 ETAGISKAKVTIV
+736 
-749 ALCISGCIAGL
+749 
-760 AGASHVLGVDRRLI
+760 
-774 NGFSNDY
+774 
-781 GFSGISVAALAADSP
+781 
-796 VGVIFAG
+796 
-803 IVFGALRA
+803 
-811 GTMELN
+811 
-817 RTTSIPVEFVNV
+817 
-829 IQAMVVILVAAP
+829 
-841 LLVKELKRL
+841 
-850 NPAGWSRKTKKE
+850 
-862 VA
+862 

>member
-1 MNAVEMRGIVK
+1 MRGIVK

-226 GTTMNELAQIMVGR
+226 GTTMNELAQMMVGR

-260 RGLSLTERGVPILR
+260 RGLSLTELGVPILR

-328 LSAGVGHVPEDRMTR
+328 LAAGVGHVPEDRMTR

-450 KSILLISAD
+450 KSLLLISAD

-472 IYGGRQAGHL
+472 IYGGRIVA
-482 ERHGDRPADD
+482 E
-492 RRQPCAGKGGNR
+492 GKPDTWSD
-504 MKKHALS
+504 MEI
-511 GLLKLDG
+511 GLLMTG
-518 PLLSILSLLIAIVI
+518 GSLA
-532 SGVIMAVC
+532 
-540 GYNPIEAFGAILAGS
+540 PE
-555 FGSQRAIVQTL
+555 
-566 TQATPL
+566 
-572 IFTGLAFAFAKKASL
+572 K
-587 INLGAEGQL
+587 EG
-596 YMGALASAAVGMLD
+596 
-610 LGLPMA
+610 
-616 LHLPL
+616 
-621 AVAAGMAAGGLYAGL
+621 
-636 VGVLKVKFGSNEVI
+636 
-650 ATVMLNSI
+650 
-658 ATYLV
+658 
-663 DYLLNGPMLA
+663 
-673 ENSSVAQTE
+673 
-682 RVLETAQLPRIFQQY
+682 TA
-697 QLTIAILLAVAAC
+697 
-710 ILVKLFMDRTAL
+710 
-722 GYEIRAVGLNPDAA
+722 
-736 ETAGISKAKVTIV
+736 
-749 ALCISGCIAGL
+749 
-760 AGASHVLGVDRRLI
+760 
-774 NGFSNDY
+774 
-781 GFSGISVAALAADSP
+781 
-796 VGVIFAG
+796 
-803 IVFGALRA
+803 
-811 GTMELN
+811 
-817 RTTSIPVEFVNV
+817 
-829 IQAMVVILVAAP
+829 
-841 LLVKELKRL
+841 
-850 NPAGWSRKTKKE
+850 
-862 VA
+862 

>member
-1 MNAVEMRGIVK
+1 MRGIVK

-130 HISATAKVETLSVGE
+130 HISVGE

-226 GTTMNELAQIMVGR
+226 GTTMNELAQMMVGR

-328 LSAGVGHVPEDRMTR
+328 LAAGVGHVPEDRMTR

-374 AIRKFAEQ
+374 AIRRFAEQ

-438 IHHRLLDLRDSG
+438 IHHRLLDLRDGG

-472 IYGGRQAGHL
+472 IYGGR
-482 ERHGDRPADD
+482 
-492 RRQPCAGKGGNR
+492 
-504 MKKHALS
+504 
-511 GLLKLDG
+511 
-518 PLLSILSLLIAIVI
+518 IV
-532 SGVIMAVC
+532 
-540 GYNPIEAFGAILAGS
+540 
-555 FGSQRAIVQTL
+555 
-566 TQATPL
+566 
-572 IFTGLAFAFAKKASL
+572 
-587 INLGAEGQL
+587 AEGKPTWR
-596 YMGALASAAVGMLD
+596 SA
-610 LGLPMA
+610 
-616 LHLPL
+616 
-621 AVAAGMAAGGLYAGL
+621 
-636 VGVLKVKFGSNEVI
+636 
-650 ATVMLNSI
+650 
-658 ATYLV
+658 
-663 DYLLNGPMLA
+663 
-673 ENSSVAQTE
+673 
-682 RVLETAQLPRIFQQY
+682 
-697 QLTIAILLAVAAC
+697 C
-710 ILVKLFMDRTAL
+710 
-722 GYEIRAVGLNPDAA
+722 
-736 ETAGISKAKVTIV
+736 
-749 ALCISGCIAGL
+749 
-760 AGASHVLGVDRRLI
+760 
-774 NGFSNDY
+774 
-781 GFSGISVAALAADSP
+781 
-796 VGVIFAG
+796 
-803 IVFGALRA
+803 
-811 GTMELN
+811 
-817 RTTSIPVEFVNV
+817 
-829 IQAMVVILVAAP
+829 
-841 LLVKELKRL
+841 
-850 NPAGWSRKTKKE
+850 
-862 VA
+862 

>member
-1 MNAVEMRGIVK
+1 MRGIVK

-107 RGVFFDRKKAEAQVA
+107 RGVFFDRKKAEAQMA

-226 GTTMNELAQIMVGR
+226 GTTMNELAQMMVGR

-328 LSAGVGHVPEDRMTR
+328 LAAGVGHVPEDRMTR

-374 AIRKFAEQ
+374 AIRRFAEQ

-438 IHHRLLDLRDSG
+438 IHHRLLDLRDGG

-472 IYGGRQAGHL
+472 IYGGRIVA
-482 ERHGDRPADD
+482 E
-492 RRQPCAGKGGNR
+492 GKPDTWSD
-504 MKKHALS
+504 MEI
-511 GLLKLDG
+511 GLLMTG
-518 PLLSILSLLIAIVI
+518 GSLA
-532 SGVIMAVC
+532 
-540 GYNPIEAFGAILAGS
+540 PE
-555 FGSQRAIVQTL
+555 
-566 TQATPL
+566 
-572 IFTGLAFAFAKKASL
+572 K
-587 INLGAEGQL
+587 EG
-596 YMGALASAAVGMLD
+596 
-610 LGLPMA
+610 
-616 LHLPL
+616 
-621 AVAAGMAAGGLYAGL
+621 
-636 VGVLKVKFGSNEVI
+636 
-650 ATVMLNSI
+650 
-658 ATYLV
+658 
-663 DYLLNGPMLA
+663 
-673 ENSSVAQTE
+673 
-682 RVLETAQLPRIFQQY
+682 TA
-697 QLTIAILLAVAAC
+697 
-710 ILVKLFMDRTAL
+710 
-722 GYEIRAVGLNPDAA
+722 
-736 ETAGISKAKVTIV
+736 
-749 ALCISGCIAGL
+749 
-760 AGASHVLGVDRRLI
+760 
-774 NGFSNDY
+774 
-781 GFSGISVAALAADSP
+781 
-796 VGVIFAG
+796 
-803 IVFGALRA
+803 
-811 GTMELN
+811 
-817 RTTSIPVEFVNV
+817 
-829 IQAMVVILVAAP
+829 
-841 LLVKELKRL
+841 
-850 NPAGWSRKTKKE
+850 
-862 VA
+862 

>member
-1 MNAVEMRGIVK
+1 MRGIVK

-226 GTTMNELAQIMVGR
+226 GTTMNELAQMMVGR

-328 LSAGVGHVPEDRMTR
+328 LAAGVGHVPEDRMTR

-374 AIRKFAEQ
+374 AIRRFAEQ
-382 ERTEFAIK
+382 ERTEFAIR

-459 LDEVRS
+459 WGEVRS

-472 IYGGRQAGHL
+472 IYGGRIVA
-482 ERHGDRPADD
+482 E
-492 RRQPCAGKGGNR
+492 GKPDTWSD
-504 MKKHALS
+504 MEI
-511 GLLKLDG
+511 GLLMTG
-518 PLLSILSLLIAIVI
+518 GSLA
-532 SGVIMAVC
+532 
-540 GYNPIEAFGAILAGS
+540 PE
-555 FGSQRAIVQTL
+555 
-566 TQATPL
+566 
-572 IFTGLAFAFAKKASL
+572 K
-587 INLGAEGQL
+587 EG
-596 YMGALASAAVGMLD
+596 
-610 LGLPMA
+610 
-616 LHLPL
+616 
-621 AVAAGMAAGGLYAGL
+621 
-636 VGVLKVKFGSNEVI
+636 
-650 ATVMLNSI
+650 
-658 ATYLV
+658 
-663 DYLLNGPMLA
+663 
-673 ENSSVAQTE
+673 
-682 RVLETAQLPRIFQQY
+682 TA
-697 QLTIAILLAVAAC
+697 
-710 ILVKLFMDRTAL
+710 
-722 GYEIRAVGLNPDAA
+722 
-736 ETAGISKAKVTIV
+736 
-749 ALCISGCIAGL
+749 
-760 AGASHVLGVDRRLI
+760 
-774 NGFSNDY
+774 
-781 GFSGISVAALAADSP
+781 
-796 VGVIFAG
+796 
-803 IVFGALRA
+803 
-811 GTMELN
+811 
-817 RTTSIPVEFVNV
+817 
-829 IQAMVVILVAAP
+829 
-841 LLVKELKRL
+841 
-850 NPAGWSRKTKKE
+850 
-862 VA
+862 

>member
-1 MNAVEMRGIVK
+1 MRGIVK

-18 AIDGADFT
+18 AIDGAEFT

-226 GTTMNELAQIMVGR
+226 GTTMNELAQMMVGR

-328 LSAGVGHVPEDRMTR
+328 LAAGVGHVPEDRMTR

-374 AIRKFAEQ
+374 AIRRFAEQ

-438 IHHRLLDLRDSG
+438 IHHRLLDLRDGG

-472 IYGGRQAGHL
+472 IYGGRIVA
-482 ERHGDRPADD
+482 E
-492 RRQPCAGKGGNR
+492 GKPDTWSD
-504 MKKHALS
+504 MEI
-511 GLLKLDG
+511 GLLMTG
-518 PLLSILSLLIAIVI
+518 GSLA
-532 SGVIMAVC
+532 
-540 GYNPIEAFGAILAGS
+540 PE
-555 FGSQRAIVQTL
+555 
-566 TQATPL
+566 
-572 IFTGLAFAFAKKASL
+572 K
-587 INLGAEGQL
+587 EG
-596 YMGALASAAVGMLD
+596 
-610 LGLPMA
+610 
-616 LHLPL
+616 
-621 AVAAGMAAGGLYAGL
+621 
-636 VGVLKVKFGSNEVI
+636 
-650 ATVMLNSI
+650 
-658 ATYLV
+658 
-663 DYLLNGPMLA
+663 
-673 ENSSVAQTE
+673 
-682 RVLETAQLPRIFQQY
+682 TA
-697 QLTIAILLAVAAC
+697 
-710 ILVKLFMDRTAL
+710 
-722 GYEIRAVGLNPDAA
+722 
-736 ETAGISKAKVTIV
+736 
-749 ALCISGCIAGL
+749 
-760 AGASHVLGVDRRLI
+760 
-774 NGFSNDY
+774 
-781 GFSGISVAALAADSP
+781 
-796 VGVIFAG
+796 
-803 IVFGALRA
+803 
-811 GTMELN
+811 
-817 RTTSIPVEFVNV
+817 
-829 IQAMVVILVAAP
+829 
-841 LLVKELKRL
+841 
-850 NPAGWSRKTKKE
+850 
-862 VA
+862 

>member
-1 MNAVEMRGIVK
+1 MRGIVK

-18 AIDGADFT
+18 AIAGADFT
-26 VEQGEIHS
+26 VEQGAIHS

-226 GTTMNELAQIMVGR
+226 GTTMNELAQMMVGR

-302 LTGLRRPDHMELFK
+302 LTGLRRPDHMELLK

-472 IYGGRQAGHL
+472 IYGGRIVA
-482 ERHGDRPADD
+482 E
-492 RRQPCAGKGGNR
+492 GKPDTWSD
-504 MKKHALS
+504 MEI
-511 GLLKLDG
+511 GLLMTG
-518 PLLSILSLLIAIVI
+518 GSLA
-532 SGVIMAVC
+532 
-540 GYNPIEAFGAILAGS
+540 PE
-555 FGSQRAIVQTL
+555 
-566 TQATPL
+566 
-572 IFTGLAFAFAKKASL
+572 K
-587 INLGAEGQL
+587 EG
-596 YMGALASAAVGMLD
+596 
-610 LGLPMA
+610 
-616 LHLPL
+616 
-621 AVAAGMAAGGLYAGL
+621 
-636 VGVLKVKFGSNEVI
+636 
-650 ATVMLNSI
+650 
-658 ATYLV
+658 
-663 DYLLNGPMLA
+663 
-673 ENSSVAQTE
+673 
-682 RVLETAQLPRIFQQY
+682 TA
-697 QLTIAILLAVAAC
+697 
-710 ILVKLFMDRTAL
+710 
-722 GYEIRAVGLNPDAA
+722 
-736 ETAGISKAKVTIV
+736 
-749 ALCISGCIAGL
+749 
-760 AGASHVLGVDRRLI
+760 
-774 NGFSNDY
+774 
-781 GFSGISVAALAADSP
+781 
-796 VGVIFAG
+796 
-803 IVFGALRA
+803 
-811 GTMELN
+811 
-817 RTTSIPVEFVNV
+817 
-829 IQAMVVILVAAP
+829 
-841 LLVKELKRL
+841 
-850 NPAGWSRKTKKE
+850 
-862 VA
+862 